1 MATSLQDLFVE
12 ELRDMYDAEKRLL
25 KALPKMARAAE
36 SPQLK
41 TAFTTHA
48 RETERQ
54 VTRLEQVFRSLGQ
67 QPRGKKCDGIMGIIE
82 ESNTAM
88 EELDGVLLDAALI
101 AGAQKAEHYEIAS
114 YGTLAYFA
122 ELLNEDRAKSLL
134 GETLDEEKATD
145 EKLTQLAKADVNRRA
160 LMGVGSEEEGDEEE
174 GMGGMMGGVR
184 QAFGMGRGSS
194 GRSGG
199 SSSGRSSGGRS
210 SSGRSS
216 SGRGGSKRAS
226 SGRGTSGGSS
236 KRSASSRRSSSSKRA
251 RR

>member
-25 KALPKMARAAE
+25 RALPKMARAAE

-82 ESNTAM
+82 ESNSAM
-88 EELDGVLLDAALI
+88 EELDGPLLDAALL

-122 ELLNEDRAKSLL
+122 ELLDQDRAKNLL

-145 EKLTQLAKADVNRRA
+145 EKLTQLAKSDVNRKA
-160 LMGVGSEEEGDEEE
+160 LRGVGSDEEE
-174 GMGGMMGGVR
+174 SGMSGMMGGMR
-184 QAFGMGRGSS
+184 DALGLGRGSS
-194 GRSGG
+194 AGRRSGASGRG
-199 SSSGRSSGGRS
+199 STKRAASSRRSSGRSSG
-210 SSGRSS
+210 
-216 SGRGGSKRAS
+216 RAKS
-226 SGRGTSGGSS
+226 TR
-236 KRSASSRRSSSSKRA
+236 RSAASKRA

>member
-1 MATSLQDLFVE
+1 MMATSLQDLFVE

-25 KALPKMARAAE
+25 RALPKMARAAE

-54 VTRLEQVFRSLGQ
+54 VARLEQVFRALGQ
-67 QPRGKKCDGIMGIIE
+67 PVRGKKCDGIMGIIE
-82 ESNTAM
+82 EGNTAM
-88 EELDGVLLDAALI
+88 EELDGPLLDAALI

-122 ELLNEDRAKSLL
+122 ELLNQDRAKTLL

-145 EKLTQLAKADVNRRA
+145 EKLTQLAKADINRKA
-160 LMGVGSEEEGDEEE
+160 LLGVGAEEDEDEDGLS
-174 GMGGMMGGVR
+174 GMVGGMRSALGI
-184 QAFGMGRGSS
+184 GRGSS
-194 GRSGG
+194 A
-199 SSSGRSSGGRS
+199 GRS

-216 SGRGGSKRAS
+216 GRGTSKRAS
-226 SGRGTSGGSS
+226 SGGRSSGGAS
-236 KRSASSRRSSSSKRA
+236 KRTGSSSRRSSTKRA